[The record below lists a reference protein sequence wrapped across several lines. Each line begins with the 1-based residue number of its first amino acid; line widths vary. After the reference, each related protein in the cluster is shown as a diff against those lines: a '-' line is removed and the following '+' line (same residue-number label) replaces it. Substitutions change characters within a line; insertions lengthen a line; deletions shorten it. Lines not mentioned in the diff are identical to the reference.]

1 MESGILQGKK
11 VEQIL
16 QEGHFGVI
24 FGYQYLK
31 IEEDLGIYITGIADP
46 YIEPATVW
54 IWWSNSTWL
63 VH

>member
-1 MESGILQGKK
+1 MESGILQGKG

-46 YIEPATVW
+46 YIEPATV
-54 IWWSNSTWL
+54 
-63 VH
+63 